1 MVRKK
6 QATIRAAAKHKQSR
20 REQIA
25 RARKHRKVEQLGC
38 TDAELRQ
45 QSGGVEDESSTSTA
59 GSCDTFLGGNTLS
72 QFKTETYQAISA
84 QNSAEKFSADA
95 SDYTPVFEP
104 APAAEMALVDISEL
118 CALVGTLSCSQCKQD
133 SLSLTVDTKKSKGLA
148 VYAMV
153 YCSTCEETVCERYL
167 ATNAKA

>member
-6 QATIRAAAKHKQSR
+6 QATIRAAAKHKQNR
-20 REQIA
+20 REQLA

-45 QSGGVEDESSTSTA
+45 QSAGVTTSTA
-59 GSCDTFLGGNTLS
+59 GSCDHFLGGNTLS
-72 QFKTETYQAISA
+72 QFKNENYQAISA
-84 QNSAEKFSADA
+84 QNSAEKVSADA
-95 SDYTPVFEP
+95 SDHTPVCEP

-118 CALVGTLSCSQCKQD
+118 RALVGTLSCSQCKQD

>member
-1 MVRKK
+1 M
-6 QATIRAAAKHKQSR
+6 
-20 REQIA
+20 
-25 RARKHRKVEQLGC
+25 EQLGC
-38 TDAELRQ
+38 TYAELRK

-72 QFKTETYQAISA
+72 QFKNDTYQAISA
-84 QNSAEKFSADA
+84 QNSAEKVSAVT
-95 SDYTPVFEP
+95 SDHTPVFEP
-104 APAAEMALVDISEL
+104 DPAAEMALVDISEL
-118 CALVGTLSCSQCKQD
+118 RALVGTLSCSQCKQD
-133 SLSLTVDTKKSKGLA
+133 SLSLTTVDTKKSKRLA

>member
-20 REQIA
+20 REQLA

-84 QNSAEKFSADA
+84 QNSAERFLLMHRTTRQFLNQLQLQKWLLLTSVNFAH
-95 SDYTPVFEP
+95 
-104 APAAEMALVDISEL
+104 LSEL
-118 CALVGTLSCSQCKQD
+118 LAALSA
-133 SLSLTVDTKKSKGLA
+133 SKTPFL
-148 VYAMV
+148 
-153 YCSTCEETVCERYL
+153 
-167 ATNAKA
+167 